1 MNLANESYFMIIEK
15 LKFDRDNFV
24 SNYLINKHIDNIL
37 IFENNINSKRRV
49 KGKKLINDIELMS
62 NPNSK
67 KLKKFK

>member
-49 KGKKLINDIELMS
+49 KGKKLINDI
-62 NPNSK
+62 
-67 KLKKFK
+67 